1 MANLSEHN
9 ASTPSNFTRPKGETC
24 IQTKSSNLNKITAR
38 HPARNRDEMGILQKA
53 AVRTPYSFD
62 VLSNLKDALDYLQS
76 KMKEYLYHDSAAI
89 HPNYYSN

>member
-9 ASTPSNFTRPKGETC
+9 ASTPSNFTRPKGQTC
-24 IQTKSSNLNKITAR
+24 IQTKSSNWNKITAR

-62 VLSNLKDALDYLQS
+62 VLTS

-89 HPNYYSN
+89 HPNYNSN